1 MNLLIA
7 NRAPS
12 HELLTHCH
20 CFNFMTFLLNTDSL
34 GRDQMSLG
42 SELYRN
48 KFMLVN
54 ADFP

>member
-12 HELLTHCH
+12 HELVIAI
-20 CFNFMTFLLNTDSL
+20 FFSFMTFLLNTGLL
-34 GRDQMSLG
+34 GRNQMSLG